1 MAIPNRGLWILILFV
16 FCLSEPAIGRI
27 NRLRCMWRDDPATSM
42 VIAWD
47 QRSGT
52 EPALLYDTEDF
63 GQVAR
68 SYRMR
73 QRPDRS
79 TNAKGMNTQF
89 VRLTGLKPNTVY
101 YFVILDSEGLSK
113 RFSFRTAPNTPDVRL
128 SVIAGGDSRNHR
140 EARVDANKIVSKIRP
155 NFIMFGGDMTE
166 NDSPKEWQD
175 WLDDW
180 QYTIGSDGR
189 LFPIITARGNHE
201 SQNASI
207 TELFDSPSPDVYFA
221 LTIGGNLLR
230 VYTLNSLIPPSGN
243 KRDWLQRDLAASQQF
258 TWRFAQ
264 YHHAI
269 RPHTLNKNEKDEL
282 LINWATLFHKY
293 KVHVAVESD
302 AHVVK
307 WTWPIRPSK
316 EPGSDQG
323 FIRDDENGT
332 VYLGE
337 GTWGAPLRVN
347 NDDKN
352 WTRAS
357 GSFNQFKWLFVD
369 QRSVEIRTIRTDGA
383 DRVQEIDPNT
393 PFEPPL
399 GLVFWNPPTGDV
411 VTIKNKNW
419 RPTPGPDSPVANT
432 DPGVDLTGIV
442 ALVRD
447 KDVVLS
453 WTVNRDKTGMTY
465 EILRSTDGGT
475 KFSPLARASC
485 KGEGKQQYEFP
496 DRGFGASGLL
506 AKTIYRVKC
515 IYPDGDNS
523 FHDARPEAAEPPPA
537 ELPPISRLTADDK
550 GMVNIDFTLGEASD
564 VDIILLTEDL
574 REVARLPFPREP
586 KGDVSK
592 TINLSRAPA
601 GKYILVVKAAGEV
614 IRRYA
619 FNK

>member
-47 QRSGT
+47 QRSGA

-207 TELFDSPSPDVYFA
+207 TELFDSPAA
-221 LTIGGNLLR
+221 LRHAVTMP
-230 VYTLNSLIPPSGN
+230 VSNSLIRPRSIISATDVPS
-243 KRDWLQRDLAASQQF
+243 R
-258 TWRFAQ
+258 
-264 YHHAI
+264 
-269 RPHTLNKNEKDEL
+269 
-282 LINWATLFHKY
+282 
-293 KVHVAVESD
+293 
-302 AHVVK
+302 
-307 WTWPIRPSK
+307 
-316 EPGSDQG
+316 
-323 FIRDDENGT
+323 
-332 VYLGE
+332 
-337 GTWGAPLRVN
+337 
-347 NDDKN
+347 
-352 WTRAS
+352 
-357 GSFNQFKWLFVD
+357 
-369 QRSVEIRTIRTDGA
+369 
-383 DRVQEIDPNT
+383 
-393 PFEPPL
+393 
-399 GLVFWNPPTGDV
+399 
-411 VTIKNKNW
+411 
-419 RPTPGPDSPVANT
+419 
-432 DPGVDLTGIV
+432 
-442 ALVRD
+442 
-447 KDVVLS
+447 
-453 WTVNRDKTGMTY
+453 
-465 EILRSTDGGT
+465 
-475 KFSPLARASC
+475 
-485 KGEGKQQYEFP
+485 
-496 DRGFGASGLL
+496 
-506 AKTIYRVKC
+506 
-515 IYPDGDNS
+515 
-523 FHDARPEAAEPPPA
+523 
-537 ELPPISRLTADDK
+537 
-550 GMVNIDFTLGEASD
+550 
-564 VDIILLTEDL
+564 
-574 REVARLPFPREP
+574 
-586 KGDVSK
+586 
-592 TINLSRAPA
+592 
-601 GKYILVVKAAGEV
+601 
-614 IRRYA
+614 
-619 FNK
+619 